1 MIAIINANGDCVAI
15 VASTAG
21 YDLTGMTLVD
31 PVPEPL
37 RDYVWDKSAQ
47 AFVARPPTPSEEFNA
62 DSLWPAL
69 RTATPAQIEAWL
81 TNNVTNLAEARRVLK
96 LILLALRALHSR
108 RSL

>member
-1 MIAIINANGDCVAI
+1 MIGLIDANGDCFAI

-21 YDLTGMTLVD
+21 YDLTGLTLVD

-37 RDYVWDKSAQ
+37 ADYVWDSAQQ
-47 AFVARPPTPSEEFNA
+47 AFVPRPPSPGEDFEA
-62 DSLWPAL
+62 DTLWPAL

-81 TNNVTNLAEARRVLK
+81 ASNVTNLAEARRVLK